1 MDYLNAVLLYSQ
13 MMQANLRGELSCAK
27 NLNLQEYDL
36 IDAVARSLHISSP
49 NELSQLGETLFP
61 AMLNAAILE
70 GNTKKIDTL
79 KSHGANLSSVN
90 CDQRTALHIACCE
103 GDVNMV
109 KHLLAY
115 GVSVHIRDR
124 YDRTALMEAISTDN
138 RELIK
143 LLVQCGA
150 HMTGSARGIGE
161 QLCSVATRGYL
172 KRLESYR
179 LAGADLSQPD
189 ASGRTALHMAC
200 LHGHMDVVQFLLRN
214 HVEKNANDAL
224 GLSPLDYATRGG
236 QTNVV
241 EYLLANGVS
250 SSPTSKNSTFYPKL
264 ITETSDSE
272 DESSQ

>member
-1 MDYLNAVLLYSQ
+1 MV
-13 MMQANLRGELSCAK
+13 QANLRGELTCAK

-49 NELSQLGETLFP
+49 NELSQLGDTLFP
-61 AMLNAAILE
+61 AMLNSAVLE
-70 GNTKKIDTL
+70 GNTNKIDTL

-138 RELIK
+138 KELIK

-161 QLCSVATRGYL
+161 QLCSVASRGYL

-189 ASGRTALHMAC
+189 SSGRTALHMAS
-200 LHGHMDVVQFLLRN
+200 LHGHLEVVKFLLN
-214 HVEKNANDAL
+214 NYIEKEANDAL

-236 QTNVV
+236 HTDVV
-241 EYLLANGVS
+241 EFLLANGVS
-250 SSPTSKNSTFYPKL
+250 SSPTSNNGTFYPKL
-264 ITETSDSE
+264 INTMSDSE
-272 DESSQ
+272 DEYSK